1 MFTQEQTKQYLQ
13 RRNANAVQNE
23 NTSASAK

>member
-1 MFTQEQTKQYLQ
+1 MFTQEQAKQYLQ

>member
-1 MFTQEQTKQYLQ
+1 MFTQEQDKQYLQ

-23 NTSASAK
+23 DTSASAK

>member
-1 MFTQEQTKQYLQ
+1 MFTQEQAKQYLQ
-13 RRNANAVQNE
+13 RRSANAVQNE